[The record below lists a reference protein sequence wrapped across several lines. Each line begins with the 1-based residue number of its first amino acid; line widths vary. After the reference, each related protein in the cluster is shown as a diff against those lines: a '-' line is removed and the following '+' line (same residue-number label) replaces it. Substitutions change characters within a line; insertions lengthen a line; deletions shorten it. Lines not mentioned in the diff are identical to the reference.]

1 VELPEPPRVKFPGIV
16 VATVIAPAVPVVP
29 QIIVPL
35 LTIVAV
41 AGIVKFVTIV
51 RLLVDDTVK
60 VFSQP
65 VPVNEPQVA
74 AVSTVN

>member
-1 VELPEPPRVKFPGIV
+1 VKFPGIV
-16 VATVIAPAVPVVP
+16 GTTVIVPGEVAADP

-35 LTIVAV
+35 FTIVTV
-41 AGIVKFVTIV
+41 AGIARFVITV
-51 RLLVDDTVK
+51 RLLVADTVR
-60 VFSQP
+60 VLSQP